1 VDGLV
6 VGGVTGR
13 STAQTVAHL
22 SAQGREGER
31 GLVAAAEVL
40 IAQPLRKLGLRPEFP
55 FARLVCT
62 EELDYVPMPA
72 SVVNMVQTL
81 WAKEIKDPSGKLLF
95 MVSH

>member
-1 VDGLV
+1 M
-6 VGGVTGR
+6 
-13 STAQTVAHL
+13 A
-22 SAQGREGER
+22 
-31 GLVAAAEVL
+31 
-40 IAQPLRKLGLRPEFP
+40 
-55 FARLVCT
+55 